1 MPSTGGL
8 VDHRNHFLYHAFEA
22 ESTGSNR
29 QHGSLTRR
37 TARERLFKNSLPIR
51 ADCAF
56 ALYVGAVGGTKPF
69 ATTVTKMNAS
79 IIARAILTT
88 GALSSLTVWHS
99 IRGSLTH
106 ERGDEIIREW
116 SRRLL
121 NQVDMRLT
129 VRGFDNVDPMQTY
142 VVMSNHQSLYD
153 IPTLI
158 TALPLRLRMVAKSEL
173 FKVPIWSRAMKST
186 GFVPVHRGQRDK
198 AMQDL
203 RVAQAALAQGINIWI
218 APEGTRSRDGQL
230 LPFKSG
236 GFLLAS
242 AAKVPIL
249 PVTIDG
255 TRAILPAKALHFVKG
270 VQVKVTMGKPISAT
284 SYSRKDR
291 NQFIDAV
298 RASILAG
305 FDSNQGPAEST

>member
-1 MPSTGGL
+1 
-8 VDHRNHFLYHAFEA
+8 LYHAFEP
-22 ESTGSNR
+22 ESTGSNG
-29 QHGSLTRR
+29 QQNSLTRR
-37 TARERLFKNSLPIR
+37 TAGERQFKKPLPIW
-51 ADCAF
+51 ADCAL
-56 ALYVGAVGGTKPF
+56 ALYLGAVGGRKPF
-69 ATTVTKMNAS
+69 ATTVTTMNVT

-88 GALSSLTVWHS
+88 GALSSVTVWHS

-121 NQVDMRLT
+121 GQVDVRLT
-129 VRGFDNVDPMQTY
+129 VSGLDNVDRTQTY

-173 FKVPIWSRAMKST
+173 FKVPVWSRAMKST

-218 APEGTRSRDGQL
+218 APEGTRSHDGHL
-230 LPFKSG
+230 LPFKAG
-236 GFLLAS
+236 GFLLAT

-270 VQVKVTMGKPISAT
+270 VQVKVTIGKPISAT
-284 SYSRKDR
+284 TFSRKDR
-291 NQFIDAV
+291 NQFIDTV
-298 RASILAG
+298 RATILAG
-305 FDSNQGPAEST
+305 FDGNQGTVELA